1 MKISNETKVGSFTAI
16 VITMLVLGY
25 NFLKGND
32 VFSRTNFYYAIYD
45 NVDGLT
51 TSNAVKLNGLKVG
64 QVKEVT
70 IRPDFTLLVR
80 FEIRADLPISKYDT
94 ANIVATDLFGT
105 KALVLTNCRQQPL
118 ANENDTI
125 NGILKPGMMQALGD
139 AMGPVKAKTTELLLV
154 IDSVA
159 KSLKETLG
167 SKGNS
172 DLAASLAD
180 IRATI
185 GNLKTMSG
193 SLSSLVGEENSRL
206 NQILGNVASISKN
219 LKDNNEVLSKTMKN
233 MKSITDSL
241 AATDLKNTIAQTR
254 NTLAGLNEVIK
265 KINSGEG
272 SLGLLVNDKK
282 LYDNLQNTAADLD
295 KLVIDLKA
303 NPKRYVHISV
313 FGGKEK
319 KSKK

>member
-1 MKISNETKVGSFTAI
+1 MKISNETKVGAFTAI

-32 VFSRTNFYYAIYD
+32 LFSRTNFYYAIYE

-70 IRPDFTLLVR
+70 IRPDFTLLVK

-94 ANIVATDLFGT
+94 ASIVATDLFGT
-105 KALVLTNCRQQPL
+105 KSLVLTNCRQQPL
-118 ANENDTI
+118 AKENDTL
-125 NGILKPGMMQALGD
+125 NGWLKPGMMQALGD
-139 AMGPVKAKTTELLLV
+139 AMGPVKAKTTELLAV
-154 IDSVA
+154 IDSIA
-159 KSLKETLG
+159 KSLKGTLG
-167 SKGNS
+167 SKGNN

-180 IRATI
+180 IRITI
-185 GNLKTMSG
+185 ANLKTMSG
-193 SLSSLVGEENSRL
+193 SLNSLVGEENSRL

-233 MKSITDSL
+233 MKVITDSL

-254 NTLAGLNEVIK
+254 NTMAGLNEVIK

-303 NPKRYVHISV
+303 NPKRYMHISV

-319 KSKK
+319 KPKK